1 MSLLKAKLI
10 SNVKSVYIVYAM
22 DILKSLDLCL
32 IIGETSSGYRYR
44 LSIPCTTI
52 KMGRVQGTDRDL
64 HNQNFVV
71 GCFFGASPLQ
81 NRGQQRRFLCI
92 PIGGTPLL
100 IISF

>member
-71 GCFFGASPLQ
+71 GCFLGLPPYKIAVNSVDSYVFPLVVHH
-81 NRGQQRRFLCI
+81 F
-92 PIGGTPLL
+92 
-100 IISF
+100 